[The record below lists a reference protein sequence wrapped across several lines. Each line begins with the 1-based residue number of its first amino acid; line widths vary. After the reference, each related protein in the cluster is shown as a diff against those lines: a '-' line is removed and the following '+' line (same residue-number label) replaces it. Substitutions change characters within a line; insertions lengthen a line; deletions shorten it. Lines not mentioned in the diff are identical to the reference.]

1 MWNVIIVLSHTGI
14 KQIKDLASSVDKLT
28 STVVEKA
35 EDVSRNTQDIRA
47 QRELD
52 TLRRKWASEVK
63 QLTQIIDDIIDPSDF
78 MAKSG
83 KLLGNCCWWWQRSF
97 RYFLIQ
103 KLTSGRIWRGVKVQS
118 TTGSGRSSAGWLWV
132 LLLRLAVRWKLG
144 KLP

>member
-83 KLLGNCCWWWQRSF
+83 KLLGIAAAGGKEAF
-97 RYFLIQ
+97 G
-103 KLTSGRIWRGVKVQS
+103 TSSCRN
-118 TTGSGRSSAGWLWV
+118 
-132 LLLRLAVRWKLG
+132 
-144 KLP
+144 